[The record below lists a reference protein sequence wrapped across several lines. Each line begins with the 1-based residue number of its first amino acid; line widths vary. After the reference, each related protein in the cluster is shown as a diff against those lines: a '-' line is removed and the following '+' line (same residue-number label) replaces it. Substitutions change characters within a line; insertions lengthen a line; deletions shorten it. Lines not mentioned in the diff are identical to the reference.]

1 MTSAEKLR
9 RRADNKRAHAL
20 ARVEACTSVNPA
32 EITERIFTSQ
42 EEEELPESMCDGH
55 VMRRARGA
63 LTNEACV
70 NRICD
75 LVSRGVTETVARQYV
90 GVSATE
96 WGRWR
101 LRNEC
106 YLHDKMA
113 LAIELQ
119 HIATADECIKIIDD
133 PGLLTQPELDEN
145 GNPLGPTVD
154 QKLKHAV
161 ARVQHRQ
168 WKLEK
173 RSPDYVPKSVSVTKN
188 IYQDV
193 RDATSPEE
201 AMRRYSAILD
211 LRPED

>member
-1 MTSAEKLR
+1 MPSADKLQQK
-9 RRADNKRAHAL
+9 ADNKRAHAL
-20 ARVEACTSVNPA
+20 ARIEARTSANPA

-42 EEEELPESMCDGH
+42 EEEELPEEMCDGH
-55 VMRRARGA
+55 VHRRARGK
-63 LTNEACV
+63 LTNDACV

-75 LVSRGVTETVARQYV
+75 LVARGVTETVARQYV

-106 YLHDKMA
+106 HLHDKMA

-133 PGLLTQPELDEN
+133 PELLTPPMFNEN
-145 GNPLGPTVD
+145 GSPLGPTVD

-193 RDATSPEE
+193 RDADTPEE
-201 AMRRYSAILD
+201 AMKRYAAILD
-211 LRPED
+211 LRPDE